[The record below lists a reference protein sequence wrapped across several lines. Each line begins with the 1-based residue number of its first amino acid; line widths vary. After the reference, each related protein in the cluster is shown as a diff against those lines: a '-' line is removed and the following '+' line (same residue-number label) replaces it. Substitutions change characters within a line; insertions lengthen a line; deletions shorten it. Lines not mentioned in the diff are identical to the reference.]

1 MRPTDVIQRSPRR
14 VFNSER
20 LGARNRSVLVPS
32 NEPDAARTA
41 PGPPWSAVEY
51 TSTHPLDVRLRRAL
65 HDGNEVVSRC
75 GTPELNVSTSACNCL
90 RCRNLAVGSRN
101 VLAGDRA
108 QAVALSREAYG
119 ELSAAAC
126 QVPDGGFRKHRSR
139 AS

>member
-41 PGPPWSAVEY
+41 SGPPWSAVEY

-75 GTPELNVSTSACNCL
+75 GTPELNGPRRPVIAFVVEILRSVHGTSWQGIGP
-90 RCRNLAVGSRN
+90 R
-101 VLAGDRA
+101 
-108 QAVALSREAYG
+108 
-119 ELSAAAC
+119 
-126 QVPDGGFRKHRSR
+126 RSP
-139 AS
+139 